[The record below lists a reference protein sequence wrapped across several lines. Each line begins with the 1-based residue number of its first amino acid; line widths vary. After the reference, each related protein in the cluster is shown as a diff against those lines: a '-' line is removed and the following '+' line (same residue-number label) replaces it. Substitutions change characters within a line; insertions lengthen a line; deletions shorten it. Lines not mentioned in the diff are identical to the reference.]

1 MSILGKAVYLAGPMT
16 GYPDYNFPAFE
27 EARKQLR
34 RLGAEVIC
42 PAEAGQV
49 EGWEWKDYMKR
60 DILMML
66 DADSVVVLPG
76 WEQSRGAKMEVGIAA
91 KLRMTVLSL
100 HEAIE
105 ELSQESSV

>member
-34 RLGAEVIC
+34 RLGAEVHC
-42 PAEAGQV
+42 PAELGQV
-49 EGWEWKDYMKR
+49 EGWEWEQYMR
-60 DILMML
+60 RGLITML
-66 DADSVVVLPG
+66 TNCRAVVVLPG

-105 ELSQESSV
+105 ELSQESS